1 MRNPLESIKNLI
13 RKTWS
18 QAPSSA
24 SRDLLELFHTS
35 PRLDAVRII
44 ANKCASTELFLYKK
58 VEYRKNKNK
67 AEVIETHDIYKLL
80 ENPCPADRELTGWT
94 IR

>member
-1 MRNPLESIKNLI
+1 MKNTLESIKNLI

-58 VEYRKNKNK
+58 VDYRKNKNK
-67 AEVIETHDIYKLL
+67 AEVIETHDIYNLL
-80 ENPCPADRELTGWT
+80 ENPCPADRELTG
-94 IR
+94 